1 MMNKRKYT
9 IKEYDSFTKNPDVQL
24 PGYHY
29 MPEPVFDCLE
39 QFVLSNRQVSDTDP
53 LELMVVT
60 SKRGIGK
67 VISARNYVG
76 VITMNSGAQIE
87 ILPKLY
93 SRNEE
98 SSEGETKQIFLK
110 MLKSLLRMPY
120 KHFNVSSLDQ
130 EKYSILDIFIRMF
143 VEEAYIL
150 VKRGLK
156 SAYAGHEDNEYFYKG
171 KLKFSEH
178 IRLNAVHKER
188 FYIEYDVFSADRPE
202 NRLIKSTI
210 RFLQKVCSSSKLQKD
225 LYTLSAA
232 FESVEFSADYTQD
245 FAKITDDRNMSE
257 YATILQW
264 CRVFLYRN
272 SFTPFIG
279 SGVAYALLFPM
290 EKVFESYVAGQL
302 KKRLSHPKYSLM
314 TQHRLHHLYDEPEQR
329 FLLKPDIVVACDG
342 GTVVLDTKWKMLS
355 PDGNHGISQSDMYQ
369 AYAYHKKYTALTVFL
384 VYPWTTE
391 VAEIK
396 DPIIYRSKDGV
407 SVQVHFVDLSEG
419 SDGVAELGH
428 LIEDNLKNLIR
439 KHID

>member
-1 MMNKRKYT
+1 M
-9 IKEYDSFTKNPDVQL
+9 
-24 PGYHY
+24 
-29 MPEPVFDCLE
+29 
-39 QFVLSNRQVSDTDP
+39 
-53 LELMVVT
+53 
-60 SKRGIGK
+60 
-67 VISARNYVG
+67 
-76 VITMNSGAQIE
+76 
-87 ILPKLY
+87 
-93 SRNEE
+93 
-98 SSEGETKQIFLK
+98 
-110 MLKSLLRMPY
+110 
-120 KHFNVSSLDQ
+120 
-130 EKYSILDIFIRMF
+130 
-143 VEEAYIL
+143 
-150 VKRGLK
+150 
-156 SAYAGHEDNEYFYKG
+156 
-171 KLKFSEH
+171 
-178 IRLNAVHKER
+178 
-188 FYIEYDVFSADRPE
+188 
-202 NRLIKSTI
+202 IKSTI

-369 AYAYHKKYTALTVFL
+369 AYAYHKKYTALTVIL
-384 VYPWTTE
+384 VYPWTTA

-396 DPIIYRSKDGV
+396 DPIVYRSKDGV
-407 SVQVHFVDLSEG
+407 TVQVHFVDLSEG

-428 LIEDNLKNLIR
+428 LIEDNLKNLVR
-439 KHID
+439 KDAD